1 MALPSV
7 ASDARIALYARAAD
21 CVLIVPVRNALR
33 IAIP

>member
-1 MALPSV
+1 MTESITRITDAL
-7 ASDARIALYARAAD
+7 RTAD